1 MTPDKRN
8 GARAPIEIRV
18 EYRTVGSFL
27 SDWVVNIS
35 RGGMFIH
42 TNSPLKLGAMVRLVF
57 SLPGMPILFDIN
69 AEVKWSQTEPSDR
82 QALPGMGVEFVQIND
97 RVQKRIDAY
106 VKQHEEEMPESI
118 RDQKSEPPSIRVGA
132 KLSSKFEGSTSD
144 DEVTQPRTKMSD
156 IKPPPIPPRKK
167 NK

>member
-42 TNSPLKLGAMVRLVF
+42 TKSPLNLGAMVRLVF
-57 SLPGMPILFDIN
+57 SLPFMFDVN

-82 QALPGMGVEFVQIND
+82 QALPGMGVEFVQIDD

-106 VKQHEEEMPESI
+106 VKQHKEEMPQSI
-118 RDQKSEPPSIRVGA
+118 REEKSEPPRIQVGIA
-132 KLSSKFEGSTSD
+132 SD

-156 IKPPPIPPRKK
+156 IKPPPLPRRKK
-167 NK
+167 DK

>member
-1 MTPDKRN
+1 MTPEKRN
-8 GARAPIEIRV
+8 GSRAPIEIRV

-42 TNSPLKLGAMVRLVF
+42 TKSPMKIGAMVRLVF
-57 SLPGMPILFDIN
+57 SLPGMPFMFDVN

-82 QALPGMGVEFVQIND
+82 QACPGMGVEFVQIDD

-106 VKQHEEEMPESI
+106 VKQHEEEMPQSI
-118 RDQKSEPPSIRVGA
+118 RDEKSDPPRIQVGIA
-132 KLSSKFEGSTSD
+132 SE
-144 DEVTQPRTKMSD
+144 DEVTQPRAKMSD
-156 IKPPPIPPRKK
+156 IKPPPIPRRKK
-167 NK
+167 DK